1 MPFALHSVV
10 SHCGHPR
17 ERQHAQAEPHVTSV
31 IPAGATASYPS
42 SGVFDPDAV
51 IALTDAYAHA
61 CAALGLADR
70 SDPLT
75 EIIAKKVI
83 ERAQAGELDAVRL
96 CEAVLEELR

>member
-1 MPFALHSVV
+1 V
-10 SHCGHPR
+10 SRRGHPAVR
-17 ERQHAQAEPHVTSV
+17 TILGERDGQA
-31 IPAGATASYPS
+31 IMASYPISS
-42 SGVFDPDAV
+42 SGLFDPDAV

-83 ERAQAGELDAVRL
+83 ERARAGELDAVRL

>member
-1 MPFALHSVV
+1 M
-10 SHCGHPR
+10 R
-17 ERQHAQAEPHVTSV
+17 
-31 IPAGATASYPS
+31 SYPS

-51 IALTDAYAHA
+51 IALTGAYAHA

-70 SDPLT
+70 SDALT
-75 EIIAKKVI
+75 EIIAKKII